1 MEDRGE
7 VVDVVLPNG
16 AAMRVVVVDSG
27 GAQDVGLLDSLD
39 LEGVRETIEGLA
51 ELVTSAVQKAKP
63 TKATVEFGLSIT
75 AKSGKLT
82 GLLVDGSAGGSLKVT
97 LSWGG

>member
-1 MEDRGE
+1 MEDQGE

-16 AAMRVVVVDSG
+16 AMMRVAVVDSG

-39 LEGVRETIEGLA
+39 LEGVREAIEGLA
-51 ELVTSAVQKAKP
+51 ELVASAVRKAKP
-63 TKATVEFGLSIT
+63 TKTTVEFGLDVT
-75 AKSGKLT
+75 AKAGKLT

>member
-1 MEDRGE
+1 MEDSGE

-16 AAMRVVVVDSG
+16 ATMRVAVVEAG
-27 GAQDVGLLDSLD
+27 GAQDVGLLDALD
-39 LEGVRETIEGLA
+39 LDGVRATIEGLA
-51 ELVTSAVQKAKP
+51 ELVAGAVQRAKP
-63 TKATVEFGLSIT
+63 TKTTVKFGLDIT

-82 GLLVDGSAGGSLKVT
+82 GLLVDGSAGGSLEVT